1 MDHAASSGSGDNLN
15 GGPSESISAFLEK
28 TAADNNG
35 KKKKPN
41 GKKK

>member
-1 MDHAASSGSGDNLN
+1 MDHAASSGNQN
-15 GGPSESISAFLEK
+15 GGPSESISTFLEK